1 MATETPKRLGD
12 YEILKVLGAGGMGR
26 VYQVRNVITD
36 RVEAMKVLLPEISG
50 QEEVA
55 ARFLREIKV
64 LAALNHPHI
73 ASLHTALSIENQL
86 VMIMEYVE
94 GQSISNLLAGGAI
107 PVPDALTYIEQ
118 VLDALSYAHQR
129 KVVHRDIKP
138 ANMMI
143 TPAGSV
149 KLMDF
154 GIARTESEPSLTA
167 PGSTLGSMN
176 YMSPEQVK
184 GEATDER
191 SDLYSLGIS
200 LYEMVIGDRPF
211 HGDSS
216 FSLMSAHLSQPPTP
230 PIDLL
235 PEMPAGLNDIILT
248 SIAKEPTARFQSAD
262 AFRTAVQTVLRE
274 LQESKT
280 MFQGSRDS
288 SATGQRTPLP
298 HVRTGPITR
307 PRPTA
312 PTQVPTASSVTPP
325 RPAVPAATIP
335 TASIAAAPAP
345 APQPVVP
352 APAVISQPSVITPAP
367 AAARSGNRG
376 LWVALGA
383 VAVLIVLIAAGL
395 YIPKFRKAAA
405 ADEARPVSEKPVET
419 AKSTPPPAVTQ
430 PTTTAEQPQPTTTP
444 ETKTAEAAPAPR
456 TAVKKPTAVQ
466 AAANNAAAAQAASAQ
481 AAAAEAAK
489 QKQQEL
495 DAVEKDIDQLTARAA
510 SVNASL
516 ETLQKQQ
523 AAMGLGLRGDIAGKL
538 GSMRVNLAKAQ
549 EAIGHGDLDRAKR
562 YAALTTSDVEALE
575 TFLGR

>member
-1 MATETPKRLGD
+1 GEECHMSNEAPKRLGD
-12 YEILKVLGAGGMGR
+12 YKILKVLGAGGMGR

-36 RVEAMKVLLPEISG
+36 RIEAMKVLLPEISG

-73 ASLHTALSIENQL
+73 ASLHTALSIDNQL

-94 GQSISNLLAGGAI
+94 GQSISNLLSSGAI
-107 PVPDALTYIEQ
+107 PVPEALTYIDQ
-118 VLDALSYAHQR
+118 VLDALSYAHAR

-138 ANMMI
+138 ANIML
-143 TPAGSV
+143 TPSGTV

-154 GIARTESEPSLTA
+154 GIARTENEPTLTA

-235 PEMPAGLNDIILT
+235 PAMPPGLNDIILT
-248 SIAKEPTARFQSAD
+248 SIAKEPAARFQSAD
-262 AFRTAVQTVLRE
+262 AFRNAVQAVLRE

-280 MFQGSRDS
+280 MFQGSRDTT
-288 SATGQRTPLP
+288 ATGVRAPQPQ
-298 HVRTGPITR
+298 VRTGPITR
-307 PRPTA
+307 PRPGAPVSHTA
-312 PTQVPTASSVTPP
+312 PTAPTPVPVAVAPP
-325 RPAVPAATIP
+325 VATV
-335 TASIAAAPAP
+335 AAAPAVAVTPVAQP
-345 APQPVVP
+345 APPPPPPFGAPMTVPPV
-352 APAVISQPSVITPAP
+352 A

-383 VAVLIVLIAAGL
+383 VAVLIVLVAAGL
-395 YIPKFRKAAA
+395 YIPRSRKAAA
-405 ADEARPVSEKPVET
+405 ADDGKS
-419 AKSTPPPAVTQ
+419 STPIVAKTDNPA
-430 PTTTAEQPQPTTTP
+430 PPQPTP
-444 ETKTAEAAPAPR
+444 VVEKPQPPVEVLKPAEAAPK
-456 TAVKKPTAVQ
+456 TAVKKLVAEQ
-466 AAANNAAAAQAASAQ
+466 SAGNAAAAQAAAAQ
-481 AAAAEAAK
+481 AAAAK
-489 QKQQEL
+489 QKQQEM
-495 DAVEKDIDQLTARAA
+495 DAVEKDVDQLTGRAA

-516 ETLQKQQ
+516 ETLQRQQ
-523 AAMGLGLRGDIAGKL
+523 AAMGLGLRGDISAKL
-538 GSMRVNLAKAQ
+538 GSMRLNLAKAQ
-549 EAIGHGDLDRAKR
+549 DAVTHGDVERAKR
-562 YAALTTSDVEALE
+562 YAALATSDVEALE